1 MGQCDHKGPYKRKIR
16 IRERFKDAI
25 LLQVSKIEEETMS
38 ERKRLWTLEMARK
51 DPPLESSEGEW
62 PPLHF
67 AFSLRDFRIIRE

>member
-51 DPPLESSEGEW
+51 DPPLEIPNEMQ
-62 PPLHF
+62 PCQPILDFHPL
-67 AFSLRDFRIIRE
+67 L